1 MHQSFSFFLWLHYLY
16 SILSNLSFSLLQFA
30 SPCGKKISESKLEDA
45 SHSPDSNDSS
55 NDNNDS
61 NELGDDATLDDDE
74 ELLAQSAVSNGHNV
88 TAAEEDEEEQIKL
101 ENFKQRLKDELVTR
115 DGHE

>member
-1 MHQSFSFFLWLHYLY
+1 M
-16 SILSNLSFSLLQFA
+16 
-30 SPCGKKISESKLEDA
+30 
-45 SHSPDSNDSS
+45 
-55 NDNNDS
+55 
-61 NELGDDATLDDDE
+61 GDDATLDDDE